1 MTGHAMQTID
11 STHPTK
17 PITRM
22 ALWAFLLAA
31 ALILAAPLWAQAEE
45 EDQGL
50 LSRKQLEAQ
59 LAAAERDSRSQEA
72 AAIRQRLSEGDFQVG
87 DRIVVTVQGETFLT
101 DTFAVRAGR
110 VVTFPNL
117 PDISLQGVLRRELTD
132 HLTREIGKYVRN
144 PSVKATSLI
153 RIAVMGEVARPGYY
167 SVPSDFLASD
177 AIMAAGGPTALAEL
191 KKTELRRGNS
201 VLLTRAGMQQ
211 AIASGATLD
220 KLDVRPGDE
229 FVVGK
234 KTQRNWQTIAYVA
247 GSVLGLVGAIAALAN

>member
-11 STHPTK
+11 STQATK
-17 PITRM
+17 PATRI

-31 ALILAAPLWAQAEE
+31 ALILAAPLWAQA
-45 EDQGL
+45 DGNDAGL
-50 LSRKQLEAQ
+50 LSRQQLEAQ
-59 LAAAERDSRSQEA
+59 LAAAERANRAQEV
-72 AAIRQRLSEGDFQVG
+72 AAIRQRLQDGDFQVG
-87 DRIVVTVQGETFLT
+87 DRLVVTVQGETFLT

-117 PDISLQGVLRRELTD
+117 PDISLQGVLRHELTD
-132 HLTREIGKYVRN
+132 HLTKEIGKYVRN

-153 RIAVMGEVARPGYY
+153 RIAVSGEVTRPGYY

-177 AIMAAGGPTALAEL
+177 AIMAAGGPTPLAEL
-191 KKTELRRGNS
+191 KKTILRRGNS
-201 VLLTRAGMQQ
+201 VLLDRAGMQK

-220 KLDVRPGDE
+220 KLDIRPGDE
-229 FVVGK
+229 VVVGK

-247 GSVLGLVGAIAALAN
+247 GSVLGLIGAIAALAN